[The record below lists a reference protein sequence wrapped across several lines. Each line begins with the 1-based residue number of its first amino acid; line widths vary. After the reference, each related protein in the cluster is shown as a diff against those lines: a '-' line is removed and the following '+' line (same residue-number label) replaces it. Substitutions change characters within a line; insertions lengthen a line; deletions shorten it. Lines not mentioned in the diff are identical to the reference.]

1 LISTVVYAS
10 VSLSNS
16 TVLGLKINVDNDI
29 SVIVLAR
36 LSIIIGVDGAIGA
49 IV

>member
-16 TVLGLKINVDNDI
+16 TVLGLKINVDNGI
-29 SVIVLAR
+29 YVIVLAG
-36 LSIIIGVDGAIGA
+36 LYIIIGLDGAIGA